1 MAIDLEDIMKRKL
14 TNVQSLCPLCGYDKN
29 KKIIS
34 KTYFKIFNRIEV
46 PKFVFVNFEFI
57 DENEYELSNNLEV
70 EHLSFIKRIKYNNE
84 ITKFLLS
91 EHILFKKKYCLIGAI
106 NTPESNHY
114 NGIILNLNISYQNL
128 ELGKNYIYD
137 GNKNSNSI
145 LKIDNLNK
153 TLLKNNP
160 YIGLFIKLD

>member
-1 MAIDLEDIMKRKL
+1 M
-14 TNVQSLCPLCGYDKN
+14 
-29 KKIIS
+29 
-34 KTYFKIFNRIEV
+34 
-46 PKFVFVNFEFI
+46 
-57 DENEYELSNNLEV
+57 
-70 EHLSFIKRIKYNNE
+70 
-84 ITKFLLS
+84 
-91 EHILFKKKYCLIGAI
+91 IGVI
-106 NTPESNHY
+106 NTPQSNHY

>member
-1 MAIDLEDIMKRKL
+1 M
-14 TNVQSLCPLCGYDKN
+14 
-29 KKIIS
+29 
-34 KTYFKIFNRIEV
+34 
-46 PKFVFVNFEFI
+46 
-57 DENEYELSNNLEV
+57 
-70 EHLSFIKRIKYNNE
+70 
-84 ITKFLLS
+84 
-91 EHILFKKKYCLIGAI
+91 IGAI

-160 YIGLFIKLD
+160 YIGAFIKLD

>member
-1 MAIDLEDIMKRKL
+1 M
-14 TNVQSLCPLCGYDKN
+14 
-29 KKIIS
+29 
-34 KTYFKIFNRIEV
+34 
-46 PKFVFVNFEFI
+46 
-57 DENEYELSNNLEV
+57 
-70 EHLSFIKRIKYNNE
+70 
-84 ITKFLLS
+84 
-91 EHILFKKKYCLIGAI
+91 IGAI

>member
-1 MAIDLEDIMKRKL
+1 MID
-14 TNVQSLCPLCGYDKN
+14 V
-29 KKIIS
+29 
-34 KTYFKIFNRIEV
+34 
-46 PKFVFVNFEFI
+46 
-57 DENEYELSNNLEV
+57 
-70 EHLSFIKRIKYNNE
+70 
-84 ITKFLLS
+84 
-91 EHILFKKKYCLIGAI
+91 I
-106 NTPESNHY
+106 NIPESNHY

>member
-1 MAIDLEDIMKRKL
+1 M
-14 TNVQSLCPLCGYDKN
+14 
-29 KKIIS
+29 
-34 KTYFKIFNRIEV
+34 
-46 PKFVFVNFEFI
+46 
-57 DENEYELSNNLEV
+57 
-70 EHLSFIKRIKYNNE
+70 
-84 ITKFLLS
+84 
-91 EHILFKKKYCLIGAI
+91 IGAI

-153 TLLKNNP
+153 TLLRNNP

>member
-1 MAIDLEDIMKRKL
+1 M
-14 TNVQSLCPLCGYDKN
+14 
-29 KKIIS
+29 
-34 KTYFKIFNRIEV
+34 
-46 PKFVFVNFEFI
+46 
-57 DENEYELSNNLEV
+57 
-70 EHLSFIKRIKYNNE
+70 
-84 ITKFLLS
+84 
-91 EHILFKKKYCLIGAI
+91 IGVI

>member
-1 MAIDLEDIMKRKL
+1 M
-14 TNVQSLCPLCGYDKN
+14 
-29 KKIIS
+29 
-34 KTYFKIFNRIEV
+34 
-46 PKFVFVNFEFI
+46 
-57 DENEYELSNNLEV
+57 
-70 EHLSFIKRIKYNNE
+70 
-84 ITKFLLS
+84 
-91 EHILFKKKYCLIGAI
+91 IGVI

-153 TLLKNNP
+153 TLLKNNH
-160 YIGLFIKLD
+160 YLGLFIKLD